1 MVKIFLK
8 IQERRRNVEEDKE
21 DLTKVVVKL
30 AIAGGKE
37 LKIEDKQQMTAINR
51 RTISEIMV
59 RREESN
65 RCKVRRERR

>member
-51 RTISEIMV
+51 RTISEIME